1 MGNNKLKWSLEKL
14 FNSLGRN
21 MAMKY
26 YGFDSKYEV
35 VKIINV
41 KTCDEVTDFEGD
53 IDYEVIVKSKDDLP
67 EIFDVKIEPLWRYGK
82 FAQPMDL
89 QFNLEHITK
98 YISPS
103 IIVSL
108 VTPEWKEGD
117 LEYTSVKSF
126 EKKWGRSLDLPADD
140 FQKNPSRW
148 VELSNGSVVDKITG
162 NSFPLMSNGLIDKT
176 EVWNIARIDEDEWWD
191 SLDNNDKQNL
201 TDAFSK

>member
-1 MGNNKLKWSLEKL
+1 
-14 FNSLGRN
+14 
-21 MAMKY
+21 MKY

-41 KTCDEVTDFEGD
+41 KTGDEVTDFEGD

-108 VTPEWKEGD
+108 VTV
-117 LEYTSVKSF
+117 TF
-126 EKKWGRSLDLPADD
+126 CLD
-140 FQKNPSRW
+140 
-148 VELSNGSVVDKITG
+148 
-162 NSFPLMSNGLIDKT
+162 
-176 EVWNIARIDEDEWWD
+176 
-191 SLDNNDKQNL
+191 
-201 TDAFSK
+201 

>member
-41 KTCDEVTDFEGD
+41 KTGDEVTDFEGD

>member
-1 MGNNKLKWSLEKL
+1 
-14 FNSLGRN
+14 
-21 MAMKY
+21 
-26 YGFDSKYEV
+26 
-35 VKIINV
+35 
-41 KTCDEVTDFEGD
+41 
-53 IDYEVIVKSKDDLP
+53 
-67 EIFDVKIEPLWRYGK
+67 
-82 FAQPMDL
+82 MDL

>member
-41 KTCDEVTDFEGD
+41 KTGDEVTDFEGD

-126 EKKWGRSLDLPADD
+126 ETLCPLR
-140 FQKNPSRW
+140 
-148 VELSNGSVVDKITG
+148 GSI
-162 NSFPLMSNGLIDKT
+162 
-176 EVWNIARIDEDEWWD
+176 
-191 SLDNNDKQNL
+191 
-201 TDAFSK
+201 FSCTASTTHSA

>member
-41 KTCDEVTDFEGD
+41 KTGDEVTDFEGD

-126 EKKWGRSLDLPADD
+126 EKKWGRSLDLPDDD

>member
-41 KTCDEVTDFEGD
+41 KTGDEVTDFEGD

-126 EKKWGRSLDLPADD
+126 EKKGGRSLDLPADD